1 MTKED
6 NEGETPTT
14 TDKDDYEQVTHVTD
28 HVFTSPKP
36 YMTAII
42 VVVASFLL
50 GLMFEGYGDMTLTLK
65 ASVLVFMLPG
75 LLAATLSVPI
85 SNGLGGR
92 LYLRRSM
99 LLEVVSLGVMMALWF
114 VWALIRLISQKD
126 LEFRTMELFILT
138 FPFWLWHVVLAATS
152 DRRHART
159 VWSSGLLPVISII
172 GLHVLHPLSVGDLFF
187 VAGTLV
193 VMLLSLSV
201 FTNIVRAPIK
211 RNYGYDGMDLVKH
224 MLAHWTEGV
233 TEGVIEMERFFDS
246 FAIEAKVPIG
256 LIAFK
261 RSKDETT
268 KGIFV
273 VPGVHAGPFGHLAGS
288 NMPEKIST
296 LIGKDEK
303 AGTFVM
309 VPHSATTHDVNPS
322 TSNETVKMG
331 AAGRKLLKTV
341 KYSTEATRSSRQT
354 EGISLVSQTFGDTL
368 LMVHDPSPVTRDDLD
383 ENIEKEIV
391 KHAKH
396 EGLENTILMDA
407 HNCIERGSEII
418 HHHTAAGEAVIKMC
432 ETAITRS
439 KASKREPVKMG
450 FAQDCDVTVKDH
462 AIGPAGIQAMVLEV
476 AGQKSTYVLIDGNNI
491 VSGLTEKVKK
501 SLRSTVDELVIMTS
515 DDHMANV
522 TMGGFNPIGI
532 KINHKELSDRIKK
545 LVVKALNDLEDVKV
559 GGASG
564 TVQLRVFGPGATSRL
579 MATINSTISVMIY
592 GAMAGLA
599 LAFSGTFVWYELLV
613 LVGIR

>member
-1 MTKED
+1 MSTEDKED
-6 NEGETPTT
+6 ETPGT

-42 VVVASFLL
+42 VVVASFIL
-50 GLMFEGYGDMTLTLK
+50 GLMFEGFGDLTLTLK
-65 ASVLVFMLPG
+65 TSVLVFMIPG
-75 LLAATLSVPI
+75 LLAATLAVPI

-99 LLEVVSLGVMMALWF
+99 LLEVVSLGVMMVLWI
-114 VWALIRLISQKD
+114 VWALIRLVSQKD
-126 LEFRTMELFILT
+126 LEFRTIELFILT

-159 VWSSGLLPVISII
+159 VWSSGLLPVISVI
-172 GLHVLHPLSVGDLFF
+172 GLHVIHPLTVGDLYFF
-187 VAGTLV
+187 AGTLV

-201 FTNIVRAPIK
+201 FTNIARAPIQ

-246 FAIEAKVPIG
+246 FAIEATVPIG

-261 RSKDETT
+261 RAKDETT

-303 AGTFVM
+303 TDTFVM

-322 TSNETVKMG
+322 TSNETIKMG
-331 AAGRKLLKTV
+331 AAGRKLLKNV
-341 KYSTEATRSSRQT
+341 KYTSEATRSTRLT
-354 EGISLVSQTFGDTL
+354 DGISIVSQTFGDTL
-368 LMVHDPSPVTRDDLD
+368 LMVHDPSPVTRDDID
-383 ENIEKEIV
+383 ENISKDVV
-391 KHAKH
+391 KYAKR
-396 EGLENTILMDA
+396 EGIDTAILMDA
-407 HNCIERGSEII
+407 HNCIERGSEVI
-418 HHHTAAGEAVIKMC
+418 HHHTAAGEALIKMC

-450 FAQDCDVTVKDH
+450 FAQDCDVNVKEH
-462 AIGPAGIQAMVLEV
+462 AIGPAGIQAMVIDV
-476 AGQKSTYVLIDGNNI
+476 AGQRTAYVLIDGNNI
-491 VSGLTEKVKK
+491 LSGLTEKIKK
-501 SLRSTVDELVIMTS
+501 SLKSTVDDLIIMTS

-522 TMGGFNPIGI
+522 TMGGFNPIGM
-532 KINHKELSDRIKK
+532 KISHKDLADRIKK
-545 LVVKALNDLEDVKV
+545 LVTKALDDLEDVHV

-564 TVQLRVFGPGATSRL
+564 TVSLRVFGPGATARL
-579 MATINSTISVMIY
+579 MSTINSTMAVMTY
-592 GAMAGLA
+592 GAVAGLTI
-599 LAFSGTFVWYELLV
+599 AFTGTFVWYELLV
-613 LVGIR
+613 LLGIR

>member
-1 MTKED
+1 MSTEE
-6 NEGETPTT
+6 NEGEPSGTT
-14 TDKDDYEQVTHVTD
+14 EKDDYEQVTHVTD

-50 GLMFEGYGDMTLTLK
+50 GLMFEGYGDMFLTLK
-65 ASVLVFMLPG
+65 ASILVFMLPG
-75 LLAATLSVPI
+75 LLAATLAVPI
-85 SNGLGGR
+85 ANGLGGR

-99 LLEVVSLGVMMALWF
+99 LLEVVSLGVMMALWL

-152 DRRHART
+152 DRRHGRT

-172 GLHVLHPLSVGDLFF
+172 GLHVLDPLSPGDMFF
-187 VAGTLV
+187 VAGTMT

-201 FTNIVRAPIK
+201 FTNIVRAPLQ
-211 RNYGYDGMDLVKH
+211 RNYGWDGMDLVKH

-261 RSKDETT
+261 RAKDETT

-296 LIGKDEK
+296 LLGKDEK
-303 AGTFVM
+303 TGTFVM

-322 TSNETVKMG
+322 TSNETIKMG
-331 AAGRKLLKTV
+331 AAGRKLLKAV

-354 EGISLVSQTFGDTL
+354 DGISIVSQTFGDTL

-383 ENIEKEIV
+383 ENIGKEV
-391 KHAKH
+391 VRHAKR
-396 EGLENTILMDA
+396 EGIENAILMDA
-407 HNCIERGSEII
+407 HNCIERGSEVI
-418 HHHTAAGEAVIKMC
+418 HHHTAAAEAVLKMC

-439 KASKREPVKMG
+439 KASKREIVKMG
-450 FAQDCDVTVKDH
+450 FAQDLDVTVKEH
-462 AIGPAGIQAMVLEV
+462 AIGPAGIQAMVLDV
-476 AGQKSTYVLIDGNNI
+476 AGQKTAYVLIDGNNI

-501 SLRSTVDELVIMTS
+501 SLKSTVDELIIMTS

-522 TMGGFNPIGI
+522 TMGGFNPIGM
-532 KINHKELSDRIKK
+532 KIGHKDLGNRIKK
-545 LVVKALNDLEDVKV
+545 LVAKALDDLEDVHV

-579 MATINSTISVMIY
+579 MATINSTISVMVY
-592 GAMAGLA
+592 GAVAGLA
-599 LAFSGTFVWYELLV
+599 LAFSGTFVWYEILV
-613 LVGIR
+613 LLGIR